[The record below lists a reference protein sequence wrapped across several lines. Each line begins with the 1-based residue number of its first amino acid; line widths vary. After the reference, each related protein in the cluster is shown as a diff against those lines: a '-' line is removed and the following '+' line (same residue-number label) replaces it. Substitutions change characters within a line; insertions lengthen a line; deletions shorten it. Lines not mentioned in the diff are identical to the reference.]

1 MSTQLSTVQQ
11 AVTPAMQQAE
21 AASLFTTLVLNSD
34 LSKLSEPQRVEYYKV
49 VCERAGLD
57 PMAKPFDLITLQG
70 KLVLY
75 ANKTTTAQLTAINN
89 LTVTIVSKEV
99 IGSLYVV
106 TARATKPNGASSEDI
121 GAVTIGGLQ
130 GDAAA
135 NAMMKA
141 ITKAKRRAV
150 LGVCGLGMLDETET
164 ETIPAHD
171 VETVAMPAQLTQE
184 IKVSKLSDEEAAAL
198 DMWRDTIEAA
208 EDAETLTGIALQL
221 KNASQAMKDAV
232 GPIVKQRADA
242 LRLIWKGGKYVEL
255 I

>member
-34 LSKLSEPQRVEYYKV
+34 LSKLTEPQRVEYYKV

-70 KLVLY
+70 KLVMY
-75 ANKTTTAQLTAINN
+75 PNKTTTAQLTAINN
-89 LTVTIVSKEV
+89 LSVVIVSKEV
-99 IGSLYVV
+99 VNGLYVV
-106 TARATKPNGASSEDI
+106 TARATKPNGASSEDV
-121 GAVTIGGLQ
+121 GAVTIGGLT

-150 LGVCGLGMLDETET
+150 LAVCGLGMVDESEL
-164 ETIPAHD
+164 ETIPAHH
-171 VETVAMPAQLTQE
+171 VEAAALPAQLAQE
-184 IKVSKLSDEEAAAL
+184 IKASKLSDEEAAAL
-198 DMWRDTIEAA
+198 DMWRDTLEAA
-208 EDAETLTGIALQL
+208 EDGETLTGIALQL
-221 KNASQAMKDAV
+221 KSASQALKDAV

-242 LRLIWKGGKYVEL
+242 LRLIWKGGKYVG
-255 I
+255 IV

>member
-99 IGSLYVV
+99 VNGLFVV

-121 GAVTIGGLQ
+121 GAVTIGGLT

-164 ETIPAHD
+164 ETIPAHH
-171 VETVAMPAQLTQE
+171 VETVAMPAELVQE
-184 IKVSKLSDEEAAAL
+184 IKVSKLTEEEAAAL
-198 DMWRDTIEAA
+198 DMWRDTLEAA

>member
-34 LSKLSEPQRVEYYKV
+34 LSKLTEPQRVEYYKV

-99 IGSLYVV
+99 VNGLYVV

-121 GAVTIGGLQ
+121 GAVTIGGLT
-130 GDAAA
+130 GDAAG

-164 ETIPAHD
+164 ETIPAHH
-171 VETVAMPAQLTQE
+171 VETAALPAQLTQE
-184 IKVSKLSDEEAAAL
+184 IKVSKLTDEEAAAL
-198 DMWRDTIEAA
+198 DMWRDTLEGV
-208 EDAETLTGIALQL
+208 ETAHDLTNIALQM
-221 KNASQAMKDAV
+221 KNASQALKDAV